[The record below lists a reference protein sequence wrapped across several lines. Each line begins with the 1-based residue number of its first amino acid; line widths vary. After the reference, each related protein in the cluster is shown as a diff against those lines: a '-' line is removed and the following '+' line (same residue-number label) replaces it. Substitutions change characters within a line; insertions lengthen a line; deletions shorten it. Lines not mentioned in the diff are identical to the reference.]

1 MDKKKL
7 ITYAAIGVIVL
18 IIIWQAM
25 SMFGGDTAAS
35 QPLTIPNPDKPK
47 EASLLPPPSA
57 QKQAPMTEREMQ
69 LMKLQQETQAKY
81 LAAITELQML
91 RVSKDIAEI
100 KRDVSK
106 ATLEN
111 ITAQK
116 GIVDLLTPKKST
128 IGPDT
133 YSQGLESGSPAQ
145 TPASASTATST
156 SESTTEQ
163 AASSNDYKVVSVSKL
178 RGEWVAVLG
187 AGTALYSV
195 KTGDVLPVDGSTVT
209 SIDRGGVQLEK
220 NGKTRKLS
228 MVSII

>member
-7 ITYAAIGVIVL
+7 ITYAVVGFVVL
-18 IIIWQAM
+18 LIIWQVM
-25 SMFGGDTAAS
+25 SLFGGGAADS

-47 EASLLPPPSA
+47 EASLLPPPQLA
-57 QKQAPMTEREMQ
+57 QKPAPMTEREMQ

-81 LAAITELQML
+81 LAAVTELQIL
-91 RVSKDIAEI
+91 KISKDIAEI
-100 KRDVSK
+100 KRDVTK

-116 GIVDLLTPKKST
+116 SIVELLTPKKAT
-128 IGPDT
+128 IGSDP
-133 YSQGLESGSPAQ
+133 YSPGLDGNPPVQPPAG
-145 TPASASTATST
+145 ASTT
-156 SESTTEQ
+156 STTESTADQ
-163 AASSNDYKVVSVSKL
+163 ASLANDYKVVSVSKL

-195 KTGDVLPVDGSTVT
+195 KMGDVLPADGSTVT
-209 SIDRGGVQLEK
+209 GIDRGGVQLEK

-228 MVSII
+228 MVSVI